1 LNAVVI
7 IIGIMLEKFQKSE
20 FTRNVFT
27 LTSGTTIAQAIP
39 VLLSPV
45 LSRLFSPEDFG
56 ILALFMSVAAV
67 LSVIATGRYELAIMI
82 PENKKD
88 AYNVLALS
96 LIITF
101 ITAILALVLVILF
114 KRPAM
119 IFFEEPAIGSWLY
132 LIPVV
137 VLFAGV
143 YQSFNYWSTRQKTFK
158 LNAAS
163 RVSQSTANITTSL
176 GLGVAK
182 AGPAGLIAGYIVG
195 QIVAGLILFINFF
208 KNIREFLNL
217 ISVKGIKSN
226 AKKYR
231 NFLIIN
237 TPHAFVDSLQ
247 DNGIVY
253 LIMYFFSKHVLGSY
267 SFAFRVLKA
276 PVSLIGGAIFQ
287 VFYQEASAAA
297 SKGENLRPK
306 IMRIYKTLFVA
317 GFPLFLI
324 LFLFTP
330 DIFAFVFGENY
341 RDSGE
346 IARIITPWLFLNFLA
361 SPVSCVTLVMNKQK
375 VAFYFTITDI
385 TLKVLAI
392 TIGGLTNDFHLAFI
406 IMSLLCSLL
415 LIFAL
420 FWYYRISK
428 PIKAE
433 LY

>member
-1 LNAVVI
+1 
-7 IIGIMLEKFQKSE
+7 MLSKLKRSE
-20 FTRNVFT
+20 FTKNVVT
-27 LTSGTTIAQAIP
+27 LTSGTAIAQAIP
-39 VLLSPV
+39 VLLSPI
-45 LSRLFSPEDFG
+45 LSRIFSPEDFG

-101 ITAILALVLVILF
+101 ITAIIALVLVILF
-114 KRPAM
+114 RKPAI
-119 IFFEEPAIGSWLY
+119 IFFEEPAIGPWLF

-137 VLFAGV
+137 VLFAGIF
-143 YQSFNYWSTRQKTFK
+143 QSFNYWSTRQKTFK

-163 RVSQSTANITTSL
+163 RVSQSTANVTISL
-176 GLGVAK
+176 GLGFVK
-182 AGPAGLIAGYIVG
+182 TGPAGLIAGYIVG

-208 KNIREFLNL
+208 NNIKEFLNL
-217 ISVKGIKSN
+217 ISVKGIKTN

-231 NFLIIN
+231 NFLMIN

-276 PVSLIGGAIFQ
+276 PVSLIGGALFQ
-287 VFYQEASAAA
+287 VFYQEASVAA

-306 IMRIYKTLFVA
+306 IMKIYKTLFFT
-317 GFPLFLI
+317 GFPVFLI

-341 RDSGE
+341 RESGE

-385 TLKVLAI
+385 SFKVLAI

-406 IMSLLCSLL
+406 IMSSLCSLL

-428 PIKAE
+428 PIKSE